1 MTKSDIQVFCGE
13 NLSLIM
19 YVIVRPDM
27 EEELAVEFVY
37 TLTMFSMMYSIA
49 TACPVF
55 LASY

>member
-1 MTKSDIQVFCGE
+1 
-13 NLSLIM
+13 M
-19 YVIVRPDM
+19 YIIVRPDM

-55 LASY
+55 LASYSHGSFSLTAGMM